1 MSIRYEIFDRM
12 YELTKHF
19 DVKEE
24 EAIKAE
30 LAAYD
35 QVTRDELLKY
45 ADGLASEW
53 KKAGKDGYAGL
64 WAAFAAE
71 VRQAVHG

>member
-1 MSIRYEIFDRM
+1 MTIRYEIFDRM

-19 DVKEE
+19 DLKEE
-24 EAIKAE
+24 AAIKAE

-35 QVTRDELLKY
+35 QETRDELLIY
-45 ADGLASEW
+45 ADGLALKW
-53 KKAGKDGYAGL
+53 KKEGKGGYAGL

-71 VRQAVHG
+71 VRQAAHS

>member
-1 MSIRYEIFDRM
+1 MMNGYTIFDRM

-19 DVKEE
+19 DLKEQK
-24 EAIKAE
+24 AIKDE

-35 QVTRDELLKY
+35 QATRNELLIY

-71 VRQAVHG
+71 VRRAAHD